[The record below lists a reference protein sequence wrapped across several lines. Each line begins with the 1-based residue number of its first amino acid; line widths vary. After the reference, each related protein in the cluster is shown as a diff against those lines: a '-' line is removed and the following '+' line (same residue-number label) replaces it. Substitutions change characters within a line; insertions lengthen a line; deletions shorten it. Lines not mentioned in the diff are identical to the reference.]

1 MYKNFEDFPVSFL
14 LDLIIHVKNYVD
26 TMKKHVND
34 RNVKTNGW
42 IRQNNTFLDP
52 EETISL

>member
-1 MYKNFEDFPVSFL
+1 MHKNFEDFPVYFL

-42 IRQNNTFLDP
+42 IRQNNIF
-52 EETISL
+52 